1 MLKSCHPNKLH
12 TGSRK
17 RSNDDHNDDYNDG
30 AMPATIK
37 MDNRPNDEYG
47 RWPIQDKQRTAIGRW
62 EKKFK
67 IIIHELFQC
76 EVS

>member
-47 RWPIQDKQRTAIGRW
+47 RWPIQD
-62 EKKFK
+62 
-67 IIIHELFQC
+67 
-76 EVS
+76 